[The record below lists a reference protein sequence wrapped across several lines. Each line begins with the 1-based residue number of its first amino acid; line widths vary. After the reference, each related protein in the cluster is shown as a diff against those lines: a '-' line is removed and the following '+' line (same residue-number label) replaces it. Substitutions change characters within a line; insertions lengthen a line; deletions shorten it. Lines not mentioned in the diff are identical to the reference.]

1 MTTRQTRTTSGQ
13 GPREQSIHRR
23 DGVRRVPFRTHRER
37 PAPRVPWRHVTVRH
51 ADAGSCWAKANTLSG
66 RWRRVRRTNVG
77 GRPKP
82 RYFGAAN
89 GARPGAQTV
98 VSLLVPTMYG
108 MP

>member
-1 MTTRQTRTTSGQ
+1 MRQPLRGQ
-13 GPREQSIHRR
+13 ERVRGDAE
-23 DGVRRVPFRTHRER
+23 RRVGGTRPAAKRER
-37 PAPRVPWRHVTVRH
+37 IAPRVPWRHVTVRH